1 MKDDETETYQSLE
14 SDTTPYCKSVEGYI
28 LCITGINEEAQEEDL
43 HDAFGAY
50 GEIKNLH
57 LNLNRRT
64 GYVKGY
70 AFIEYESVKEA
81 KKAIDKMNNQMFLG
95 QTIKVDWAFKKA
107 PSHDKEWLTG

>member
-1 MKDDETETYQSLE
+1 MKDDTTEEYQSLDT
-14 SDTTPYCKSVEGYI
+14 SDTLYAKSVEGYI

-43 HDAFGAY
+43 HDTFGAY

-70 AFIEYESVKEA
+70 AFLEYESPKEA
-81 KKAIDKMNNQMFLG
+81 KKAIDKMNGQMFLG
-95 QTIKVDWAFKKA
+95 QTIKVDWAFKKQ
-107 PSHDKEWLTG
+107 

>member
-1 MKDDETETYQSLE
+1 MESKGSRQISMKDDTESYQQLE
-14 SDTTPYCKSVEGYI
+14 NAADTTPYAKSVEGYI

-43 HDAFGAY
+43 HDAFGGF

-70 AFIEYESVKEA
+70 AFIEYETVKEA
-81 KKAIDKMNNQMFLG
+81 KKAIDKMNGQMFLG
-95 QTIKVDWAFKKA
+95 Q
-107 PSHDKEWLTG
+107 